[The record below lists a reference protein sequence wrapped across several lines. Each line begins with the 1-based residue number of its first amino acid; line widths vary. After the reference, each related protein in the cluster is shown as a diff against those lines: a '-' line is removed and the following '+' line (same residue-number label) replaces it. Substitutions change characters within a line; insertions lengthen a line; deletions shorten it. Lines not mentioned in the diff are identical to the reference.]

1 MNHTRIAA
9 TVSES
14 RRAVDLTFLRSLIPR
29 DVVFFLLST
38 HYNLFD
44 IRNVPPPPPLQK
56 LQKSRFAPHP
66 SWFVAFVAVGR
77 VSCVLP
83 TSIDT

>member
-1 MNHTRIAA
+1 MNHTRTAA

-14 RRAVDLTFLRSLIPR
+14 RRAVDLTVLRSRIPR
-29 DVVFFLLST
+29 DVFFFFLST

-44 IRNVPPPPPLQK
+44 IRNVPPSPLQK
-56 LQKSRFAPHP
+56 LQKFRFAPHP